1 MKVLGSTENKMT
13 KGKMWKCW
21 KAENGEN
28 VPYFEIIGVVLVY
41 WNIAN
46 NESNI
51 FKWNHTNFK
60 KI

>member
-1 MKVLGSTENKMT
+1 
-13 KGKMWKCW
+13 MWKCW